1 MSHTHVGK
9 GGGRAH
15 KHAGKGDA
23 YVLKRRDVHWG
34 GRTGSGSPRVILRYR
49 CYL

>member
-23 YVLKRRDVHWG
+23 YVLKKE
-34 GRTGSGSPRVILRYR
+34 R
-49 CYL
+49 CALGWKDGFWLSKSYS